1 MYFMQGNVLFMASG
15 PKNCPPQKKK
25 KKFPGTGGFSG
36 AIFDPEAMRI
46 RDKEVYT
53 EHLFTLLVMGSTNK
67 FSCDILFLT
76 AT

>member
-1 MYFMQGNVLFMASG
+1 MQGNVLFMANG
-15 PKNCPPQKKK
+15 PKNCPPPKK
-25 KKFPGTGGFSG
+25 KKFPGTGGFLG
-36 AIFDPEAMRI
+36 AIFDPGAMRI

-67 FSCDILFLT
+67 FSYDILFLT